1 MNIKKVNISNNR
13 IRLALTVMLSLVS
26 AAMLFLTFP
35 AAALWIIAFCA
46 LGFFTIDLTSAKGSV
61 ILEGI
66 AAIVGSLFTL
76 YFSELINIVGHE
88 TLAGYHS
95 LFAYMNKRIYSTDTT
110 ISLRFP
116 IEILL
121 FLILYLVLRAFFSIR
136 VSLSVTPAPF
146 LLLALANYY
155 VYSFRGSELLFSDL
169 FGAGTAAH
177 VAAGYSYP
185 IMMPLTF
192 IIIPYVL
199 FILAATNIKNKTPHA
214 RKAVSRLIHAG
225 CALIAFLIL
234 IPTYNEYTKL
244 RPVYA
249 YQDQGSQANGVTV
262 NFLMSATT
270 LKLKKPDGYDKAT
283 YAALVTSEPSTLTD
297 APNIIVIMNESLADL
312 SIYGDVIGDL
322 ESDPLAYIHSLSDE
336 SIQGS
341 AYASVFGGRTANS
354 EFEYLTGITV
364 YGLPEG
370 MLPYPMKINSETYS
384 MATYLASCGYRT
396 TAVHPY
402 VGDGWDRDI
411 VYPLLGFKNT
421 MFIDD
426 FSWNDDD
433 MINGY
438 MTDECLYRNILSDI
452 DSSSDGRPN
461 FYFIVSIQNHGGY
474 SGDMGIPGHTE
485 YVSSDVAYSEEI
497 NNYLSLS
504 HLSDTAFEYLTDEL
518 SSRDEEYVVVMFGD
532 HQPNLSFNSLYTAAN
547 GDGWLIPYIIWDN
560 HGLEAAGAQTSD
572 ITSINYLAIDTLDAA
587 GIPLSP
593 YYEFLSNIR
602 EDIPCINSAGYVSL
616 VSDDETLNDLDTIS
630 GLQYYALED
639 S

>member
-1 MNIKKVNISNNR
+1 MDIKKVNIYQNK
-13 IRLALTVMLSLVS
+13 IKLAVTVLLSLVS

-35 AAALWIIAFCA
+35 AAALWIVAFCA
-46 LGFFTIDLTSAKGSV
+46 LGFISVKLTSTKGSV
-61 ILEGI
+61 IVESI
-66 AAIVGSLFTL
+66 AAPIGSLFTL

-88 TLAGYHS
+88 TLIGYHS
-95 LFAYMNKRIYSTDTT
+95 LFAYMNKRFYTTDTAV
-110 ISLRFP
+110 SLRFP

-121 FLILYLVLRAFFSIR
+121 FLIFYFILRAFFSIR
-136 VSLSVTPAPF
+136 VSLSITPAPF

-192 IIIPYVL
+192 IAIPYVL
-199 FILAATNIKNKTPHA
+199 FILAAINIKNSVA
-214 RKAVSRLIHAG
+214 QQRKPLSRLIPVG
-225 CALIAFLIL
+225 CAILSFLIL
-234 IPTYNEYTKL
+234 IPIYNKYTTL

-270 LKLKKPDGYDKAT
+270 LKLHKPDGYDKGT
-283 YAALVTSEPSTLTD
+283 YASLVTAEPTTLTD
-297 APNIIVIMNESLADL
+297 TPNVIVIMNESLADL
-312 SIYGDVIGDL
+312 SIYSDIIGDL
-322 ESDPLAYIHSLSDE
+322 ESDPLAYIHSLSSE
-336 SIQGS
+336 SIQGE

-354 EFEYLTGITV
+354 EFEYLTGISV

-384 MATYLASCGYRT
+384 MATYLSSCGYRT

-411 VYPLLGFKNT
+411 VYPLLGFENT

-426 FSWNDDD
+426 FSWNEED

-438 MTDECLYRNILSDI
+438 MTDECLYRNILNDI

-474 SGDMGIPGHTE
+474 SGDMRIPGHTD
-485 YVSSDVAYSEEI
+485 YVSSDVAYAEEI

-504 HLSDTAFEYLTDEL
+504 HLSDTAFEYLVNEL
-518 SSRDEEYVVVMFGD
+518 SARDEEYVVVMFGD

-547 GDGWLIPYIIWDN
+547 GNGWIIPYIIWDN
-560 HGLEAAGAQTSD
+560 HGLDAADTQTD
-572 ITSINYLAIDTLDAA
+572 GITSINYLAIDTLNAA

-593 YYEFLSNIR
+593 YYEYLSNIR

-616 VSDDETLNDLDTIS
+616 VSDDETLNDLNQIS